1 MNVEFSREEGVSYDD
16 GDEWD
21 DRDWDIGLGGFLLLL
36 CLALFWGRERE
47 ERALLHYFGVRM
59 AIGLLTFFFPSDTV
73 SSVFFFFGGKKGAR
87 NCMIGCIVCPGF
99 SDFIILECFFFRTK
113 LSFLGRIHLIYTLLL
128 GANFE

>member
-1 MNVEFSREEGVSYDD
+1 GVSYDD

-59 AIGLLTFFFPSDTV
+59 AIGLLTFFFS
-73 SSVFFFFGGKKGAR
+73 
-87 NCMIGCIVCPGF
+87 I
-99 SDFIILECFFFRTK
+99 
-113 LSFLGRIHLIYTLLL
+113 
-128 GANFE
+128 